1 MKKETFYPTYVDY
14 TLSGKHPLVRIFG
27 RNNLKERTTKYLSGV
42 LPYFYVNS
50 KHNIPSDPSI
60 VSTQTNFK
68 TIENFP
74 ATKIIANKPSDIGGR
89 KEDIQYLRDSYPET
103 YEADILFE
111 DRVRIDF
118 DLTAPIITPSSS
130 FITAP
135 QITPSSEKIEHR
147 YFIIDV
153 ENHDNKTIEEAIAG
167 KSSVVSI
174 VVFDSYT
181 KTYYVFTYLPLSDL
195 DKKQI
200 SFKLIE
206 YWKNHPTL
214 SYMKDS
220 KIEYVCHN
228 TEEPVMFMELIKMFK
243 MYTPDTIAGWNF
255 DTYDTP
261 VIVNRMKE
269 LKLPY
274 QDLSEV
280 SEVRYTHSS
289 YDIKGINVTDIMTFY
304 TFLQQSKVKFS
315 KLGYVAEKE
324 LGTSKLPRTSIME
337 MVQTDIPHLIAYN
350 IIDVQL
356 TELINKKDNL
366 INFFTELSSLSHC
379 KIGETNRS
387 QFIDKLILHFVKNK
401 FVLPTKKYS
410 AMQKN
415 KNIKG
420 KKKKGIGGAV
430 QNATAGLHKNII
442 VLDFAGLYPSIMRS
456 LNISIETRSDTG
468 EYVAANGIRFA
479 AKPIGVV
486 PQILKSLSEKR
497 TYYKKR
503 MYEATTPEEKHEFDL
518 KQYAIKVLQ
527 NSFFGVMG
535 WAGFRLSNKDTAN
548 AITTTGQFLS
558 FNTIDFVKSLGY
570 KVIYGDT
577 DSLFIQ
583 APEHFNCKQLKA
595 LSTELCQKI
604 NNNLSMVAEKEF
616 NVKEH
621 YFNIESDKEFK
632 VLFQV
637 SKKSGTGQGA
647 KKRYAGYIYNDDG
660 STKFV
665 AKGFEMLK
673 ADRAIITQDTQK
685 ELLNMILSETPKKEI
700 HLFLNNLKNDF
711 MSGKIPSSQIGQ
723 RYAVNL
729 DANSPGLRGT
739 LNANSIQILNKNHTY
754 GDELLF
760 FRMSGTPANV
770 PYITELCFEYDEEIP
785 SDYTLDYK
793 LSWEKLIK
801 EPLTSILEANGTPW
815 SFIST
820 GKLRISAFT
829 FKENKTPSAK
839 SPPKT
844 KEEPK
849 KIKTFMGFTR

>member
-1 MKKETFYPTYVDY
+1 MKKETLYPTYVDY
-14 TLSGKHPLVRIFG
+14 TLSGKHPLIRIFG

-74 ATKIIANKPSDIGGR
+74 ATKITANKPSDIGGR
-89 KEDIQYLRDSYPET
+89 KEDIQYLRDPYPET

-118 DLTAPIITPSSS
+118 DLTTPITTPTSS
-130 FITAP
+130 FITSS
-135 QITPSSEKIEHR
+135 QISSSSEKIEQR

-153 ENHDNKTIEEAIAG
+153 ENHDNNTIEEAIAG

-195 DKKQI
+195 DKNQI

-228 TEEPVMFMELIKMFK
+228 TEESVMFTKFIEMFK
-243 MYTPDTIAGWNF
+243 RFTPDTISGWNF

-269 LKLPY
+269 LGLPY

-280 SEVRYTHSS
+280 SEVRYTFSS

-315 KLGYVAEKE
+315 KLGYIAEKE

-379 KIGETNRS
+379 KIGETSRS

-401 FVLPTKKYS
+401 FVLPTKKHAS
-410 AMQKN
+410 KQN
-415 KNIKG
+415 KS
-420 KKKKGIGGAV
+420 KKKKGVGGAV

-468 EYVAANGIRFA
+468 EYIAANGIRFA

-486 PQILKSLSEKR
+486 PQILKFLSEKR

-503 MYEATTPEEKHEFDL
+503 KSEATTPEEEHEFDL

-583 APEHFNCKQLKA
+583 APEHFNCKQLKS
-595 LSTELCQKI
+595 LSAELCQKI
-604 NNNLSMVAEKEF
+604 NDNLSTVAKKEF

-621 YFNIESDKEFK
+621 FFNIESDKEFK

-637 SKKSGTGQGA
+637 GKKSGEGGGA
-647 KKRYAGYIYNDDG
+647 KKRYAGYTYNNDG
-660 STKFV
+660 TLKFI

-700 HLFLNNLKNDF
+700 HLFLNTLKDNF
-711 MSGKIPSSQIGQ
+711 MNGKIPSSQIGQ

-739 LNANSIQILNKNHTY
+739 INANNIQILNKNHTY

-770 PYITELCFEYDEEIP
+770 PHITELCFEYDEEIP
-785 SDYTLDYK
+785 CDYTLDYK
-793 LSWEKLIK
+793 LSWDKLIK
-801 EPLTSILEANGTPW
+801 EPLTSILEANETPW
-815 SFIST
+815 SFINT
-820 GKLRISAFT
+820 GKLRASAFV
-829 FKENKTPSAK
+829 FKEIKEK
-839 SPPKT
+839 SIKIIPES

-849 KIKTFMGFTR
+849 RIKTFMGFTK